1 MTDLADAPA
10 LPRQDVEALADTM
23 VDLVRTFNRSRQH
36 WLAVA
41 EHDVEWSALAV
52 LKYLHNG
59 GPRRAGAIADHL
71 QFDASTVSRLVA
83 SLVKDGLLERRADP
97 EDGRASI
104 LVLTPQADAVLAE
117 HQAARIT
124 YFAEMLTGW
133 TPDEVSTFATALGRF
148 TESYER
154 SMSERMNDV
163 AARTG
168 STD

>member
-36 WLAVA
+36 WLATA

-52 LKYLHNG
+52 LKYLHND
-59 GPRRAGAIADHL
+59 GPARAGAIADHL

-83 SLVKDGLLERRADP
+83 ALVKDGLLERRADP

-104 LVLTPQADAVLAE
+104 LVLTPDADAALAK
-117 HQAARIT
+117 HQAARVT
-124 YFAEMLTGW
+124 YFAEMLAGW

-154 SMSERMNDV
+154 TMSERTASV
-163 AARTG
+163 AARAG